1 MSLLTDLAEDLLRK
15 QAIKLAKREARRAY
29 AVKAAEDLGLAQGD
43 VERVLDWLV
52 EKVL

>member
-15 QAIKLAKREARRAY
+15 QAIKLAKKEARKAY
-29 AVKAAEDLGLAQGD
+29 AVKAADDLGLAQRD
-43 VERVLDWLV
+43 VEAVLDWLV